1 MTVEELKTM
10 IGKFGNTDQLA
21 MSGLS
26 IGQKKYMYI
35 SSTEKVIRL
44 KKGTSGCH
52 IIKTGQSKFI
62 ISFLVRFSKKK
73 KKILSFLSSEVVDS
87 IFDIP
92 P

>member
-52 IIKTGQSKFI
+52 IIKTGQTFI
-62 ISFLVRFSKKK
+62 VCRYNEPIMPEQAAMVTEKLGDYL
-73 KKILSFLSSEVVDS
+73 IEVG
-87 IFDIP
+87 F
-92 P
+92 